1 MNVSLAGFVAVGV
14 GAALGAWSRLGLT
27 IWLNHRHPNFPLGT
41 FAANVIGGLLVG
53 MALAYIGRYPEWS
66 PVWRMFVITG
76 LLGGLT
82 IFSTFSAEVVTLIE
96 RGNVA
101 WALVVGG
108 GHLFTSLIL
117 TVVGIIL
124 VRAFPRT

>member
-1 MNVSLAGFVAVGV
+1 MNVSMAGFVAVGV
-14 GAALGAWSRLGLT
+14 GAAIGAWCRFGLS
-27 IWLNHRHPNFPLGT
+27 IWLNHRHPHFPLGT
-41 FAANVIGGLLVG
+41 FAANAIGGLLVG
-53 MALAYIGRYPEWS
+53 VALAYIARHPEWS
-66 PVWRMFVITG
+66 PVWRLFVITG

-82 IFSTFSAEVVTLIE
+82 TFSTFSAEVVTLIE

-117 TVVGIIL
+117 TVVGISL
-124 VRAFPRT
+124 VRAFPQT